1 MSILLT
7 RPGKHSLIVETPVM
21 PAAGTFGFGEQYRSL
36 IDVDK
41 LGALVTNPV
50 TYTPWSPA
58 TGTRVVPLDAGML
71 VHTGLPNPGLSKVL
85 AKHRSTWE
93 RLPVPIIVHIVSTTE
108 DEVRRCVHK
117 LEEEETVDG
126 VELGLND
133 DTSIGDAQAAVRA
146 AADNADK
153 PILVRLPFGSTI
165 ELAQAA
171 ADAGAGGLVVCA
183 PPRGTAR
190 DSGGRLVSGRLYGPF
205 IKPLVLRLVGQIA
218 RRVDV
223 PVIGSGGIH
232 SPQDARDYLEAG
244 AVAVQIDSVTW
255 IEPSLLETVAR
266 DLGGL
271 VITQPTGA
279 LPDEWHPGMGETE
292 RRKRAA
298 DDTTQKDNQR

>member
-1 MSILLT
+1 MAVRIT
-7 RPGKHSLIVETPVM
+7 RVGKTSVVIDTPVM
-21 PAAGTFGFGEQYRSL
+21 PMAGTFGYGDEYRDL
-36 IDVDK
+36 LNIDK